1 MKYDEPKME
10 IWTVEGQ
17 DIIRTSTLNGNE
29 GPGDGSDIGWSEFFQ
44 HMETENE
51 DSEEGVEK

>member
-29 GPGDGSDIGWSEFFQ
+29 GPGDGSDIGWSEFF
-44 HMETENE
+44 
-51 DSEEGVEK
+51 

>member
-17 DIIRTSTLNGNE
+17 DIIRTSLNGNE
-29 GPGDGSDIGWSEFFQ
+29 GPGDGSDIGWSEFF
-44 HMETENE
+44 
-51 DSEEGVEK
+51 